1 MSDLSS
7 TMSLIDLIECKI
19 CPEAFG
25 FSFKL
30 GIDGASVCLVST
42 VSWSEKET
50 NRMELDYMYI
60 RLNLLQSWIYRSKQ
74 SISKMRRAETSC
86 LI

>member
-1 MSDLSS
+1 MSDLSP

-19 CPEAFG
+19 CPEAFV

-30 GIDGASVCLVST
+30 GIDGASICLVST

-50 NRMELDYMYI
+50 NRIE
-60 RLNLLQSWIYRSKQ
+60 Q
-74 SISKMRRAETSC
+74 
-86 LI
+86 